1 MSNPPATTTTPSTG
15 CPQLNSTT
23 DLNAPRAPVPPS
35 PPLGAERPGRGGGCF
50 FLSLRR
56 RALAPLAW
64 LRAVR
69 RAAQSRRPVCSAA
82 RSLSW
87 PTPCRLPGAKLI
99 ISLDGGRELR
109 SLAYAPCGAARGR
122 VLRTMVRWRAGAG
135 GASIPSCKTKPDRP
149 RQPRRS
155 GAPPSRGCRP
165 PCARPSMRPSQT
177 APPSTKSRPS
187 SGARAARARA
197 PAVGRYTK
205 NMRDLIRQQQDADRA
220 NEAWVRALGPRA
232 QGRAG
237 SS

>member
-1 MSNPPATTTTPSTG
+1 MTAQPALP
-15 CPQLNSTT
+15 L
-23 DLNAPRAPVPPS
+23 R
-35 PPLGAERPGRGGGCF
+35 PLGGERVGVRWGCF

-64 LRAVR
+64 LRAIR
-69 RAAQSRRPVCSAA
+69 RAAQSRRPVCFAA

-122 VLRTMVRWRAGAG
+122 VLRTMVRWRAGARR
-135 GASIPSCKTKPDRP
+135 ASIASCKTKPDRP

-177 APPSTKSRPS
+177 APPSTRSRPA
-187 SGARAARARA
+187 SGRRAARARA
-197 PAVGRYTK
+197 RPSAATSRTC
-205 NMRDLIRQQQDADRA
+205 AT
-220 NEAWVRALGPRA
+220 
-232 QGRAG
+232 
-237 SS
+237 